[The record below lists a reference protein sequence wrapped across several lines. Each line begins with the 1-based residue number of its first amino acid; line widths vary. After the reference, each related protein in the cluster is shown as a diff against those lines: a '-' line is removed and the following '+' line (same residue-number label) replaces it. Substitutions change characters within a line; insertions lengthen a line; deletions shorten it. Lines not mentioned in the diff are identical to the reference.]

1 MPKLLGQQV
10 VEPCW
15 VPLSG
20 LLPGIPLDPSR
31 SFPEES
37 LDLFGSPNKNGL
49 LLLLLACSVCNC
61 RRVQRAPPLYI
72 AYLEKKTGSSR
83 FGEEIFSGNLLK
95 TCPIGTKQ
103 DDFGKAQR
111 ATTLAPSPPR
121 ILGQLHTC
129 TGKFEIELLTTEEF
143 PMD

>member
-1 MPKLLGQQV
+1 MLGR
-10 VEPCW
+10 PF
-15 VPLSG
+15 SG

-37 LDLFGSPNKNGL
+37 LDLFGSPTRMGCCC
-49 LLLLLACSVCNC
+49 LASCSVCNC

-111 ATTLAPSPPR
+111 AFKASSPTR
-121 ILGQLHTC
+121 VLGQFCTC
-129 TGKFEIELLTTEEF
+129 TGKTEIELLTA
-143 PMD
+143 